1 VRTKDKKTFHVPI
14 GTKEMSPEDIAE
26 NLDVVLKRIIAKLE
40 RGKNSIKSAY
50 LKSTMGPSQ
59 KVM

>member
-1 VRTKDKKTFHVPI
+1 MT
-14 GTKEMSPEDIAE
+14 PEDLAE
-26 NLDVVLKRIIAKLE
+26 NLDVVLKRLISKLE
-40 RGKNSIKSAY
+40 RGKQNIKSAY

>member
-1 VRTKDKKTFHVPI
+1 
-14 GTKEMSPEDIAE
+14 MSPEDIAE

-40 RGKNSIKSAY
+40 RGKNSVKSAY